1 MHGSRGTGVVAFS
14 LRKPEHVDWPSL
26 VLVLPFIIVLLVFIL
41 LPVVLT
47 VRYAFLSQT
56 MIGTGGDFVGLRQ
69 FRTVVAD
76 PLFWHSLARS
86 LRWVVGNAVIQT
98 LVAFFFALI
107 VNRKL
112 SKTAGV
118 QVLIL
123 LPWIIPAVAVAVIG
137 TWLTNSSYGV
147 LNYLLMSVGVIE
159 TAINAFGDP
168 DLALSSLTVLN
179 SWRWFPFFF
188 VVILGALKTISNEL
202 YEQSAVDGANGL
214 ERFRSITMPLIG
226 RILGI
231 VGMIGTLWS
240 FNIFDT
246 IFLITRGG
254 PGERTFTAPLYV
266 YETAFR
272 QFQMARSSA
281 ASFIVMLLLVV
292 FAVVFYKNLVE
303 NAYSAG

>member
-1 MHGSRGTGVVAFS
+1 MAFS

-69 FRTVVAD
+69 FRTVVGD

-112 SKTAGV
+112 SKTAGI

-147 LNYLLMSVGVIE
+147 LNYLLASVGVIE

-202 YEQSAVDGANGL
+202 YEQSAVDGANGF

-254 PGERTFTAPLYV
+254 PGESTFTAPLYV

-303 NAYSAG
+303 RAYSAG

>member
-1 MHGSRGTGVVAFS
+1 MHGSRGTSFVAFS

-69 FRTVVAD
+69 FRTVVGD

>member
-14 LRKPEHVDWPSL
+14 LSKPERVDWPSL

-56 MIGTGGDFVGLRQ
+56 MIGTDGDFVGLRQ
-69 FRTVVAD
+69 FRTVVGD

-147 LNYLLMSVGVIE
+147 LNSLLASVGVIE

-202 YEQSAVDGANGL
+202 YEQSAVDGANGF

-254 PGERTFTAPLYV
+254 PGESTFTAPLYV

-303 NAYSAG
+303 RAYSAG